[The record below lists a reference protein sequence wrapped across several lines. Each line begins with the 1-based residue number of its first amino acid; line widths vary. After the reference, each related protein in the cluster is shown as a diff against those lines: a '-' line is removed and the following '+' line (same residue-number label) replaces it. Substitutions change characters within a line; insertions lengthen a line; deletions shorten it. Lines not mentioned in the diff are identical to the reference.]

1 MKKFVWVFCLMVV
14 GVFVAAQNAAAQGTA
29 ASIRGTVVDPSGA
42 LVANASLTAIQT
54 ETGLTRE
61 VSSDSR
67 GEYSFVELP
76 IGHYRLAAQAKGFRR
91 YEQSGITSGPSS
103 KRPKCI
109 RTRRW
114 WKQR

>member
-67 GEYSFVELP
+67 LAGDRKVNAPER
-76 IGHYRLAAQAKGFRR
+76 IGLAVMRVLLLRARNHGCAQAESCKSLSVRH
-91 YEQSGITSGPSS
+91 
-103 KRPKCI
+103 
-109 RTRRW
+109 
-114 WKQR
+114 